1 MKSALLL
8 TLLGMNGLAFALFTT
23 PAKRE
28 LGELQR
34 QAEDLEESHTRRLIE
49 VEQWKELQELVRLT
63 ASRLEPTPTQSKVQT
78 LGSPGCSSRCG
89 ARTYYPAGIN
99 GHTPRQRGSG
109 RFSGIPN
116 RYGNEGRFRKHIP
129 VPVSPVTTGRSTEA
143 VENATDRRS
152 CFGFTSH
159 CDVVDALAGIV
170 TSIPCD

>member
-63 ASRLEPTPTQSKVQT
+63 ASRLEPTPTQSKVQ
-78 LGSPGCSSRCG
+78 LSVLQG
-89 ARTYYPAGIN
+89 ALLDAERGLTI
-99 GHTPRQRGSG
+99 RRGSMDI
-109 RFSGIPN
+109 RLDS
-116 RYGNEGRFRKHIP
+116 E
-129 VPVSPVTTGRSTEA
+129 VPVGFRGYRIDMETRGDFANIYQYLFRLSRLGVPLRLSKMQLTEDPASALRLIATWSTLWPE
-143 VENATDRRS
+143 S
-152 CFGFTSH
+152 
-159 CDVVDALAGIV
+159 
-170 TSIPCD
+170 